1 MSTLK
6 AMEVANIDFLIER
19 LGQDC
24 GELQFLREFTQNSL
38 DAIRRSGPQEGHI
51 VWNYVTLE
59 GGVRKLAIVDN
70 GCGMTGPDML
80 QYINKLSSGA
90 SEQGLGANF
99 GLGAK
104 IAGAVKNPHGLLY
117 ISKVAGDPNYYVV
130 RLMKADGQ
138 YGLQLWG
145 DETTGYDHYATIP
158 SDALSETELDSLVLE
173 QLRESPSGTQV
184 IFYGDADSDDTAA
197 GGTSQWVGKAINT
210 RYFQFP
216 ANVRIQCRETSSGS
230 GLRPTR
236 GQKWALDKMAQA
248 SGVVDLQNA
257 RAHWWVL
264 HPDTFKRDEAIKDDG
279 AAKGIKSMATFQPAY
294 HNKGHIGVIFQDEL
308 YNVSTG
314 PAGYHKL
321 QQFGVFMGMSQ
332 VVLYIEPTTK
342 NVCANTSRTQVLLNG
357 SESLPWLS
365 WASEFQ
371 ERMPT
376 PLRDFI
382 DSVDVKVDT
391 SKDVEFVRNKISEIL
406 PLFDLP
412 KFRRSP
418 NGPEQLEAGSSS
430 SWGAASPSEGNGPGS
445 TRNPGPRNPAA
456 PKPLLGGLKPGG
468 PRGSKITVKDIPD
481 IKILRGDKNH
491 LSEEC
496 AAEYIANANRVH
508 VNGDFRVFRALEAHY
523 TRDLSHLPE
532 ALVIE
537 HVHKAMDRW
546 VMTVVAEVILGLRAM
561 NSEHWTG
568 TKINET
574 LENKDA
580 FTMALMPR
588 LLLNHQLNREI
599 KRELPKAALRPD
611 PDELDQAN

>member
-38 DAIRRSGPQEGHI
+38 DAIRRGGPSEGHVI
-51 VWNYVTLE
+51 WDVVTVQ

-70 GCGMTGPDML
+70 GCGMTGQDML

-130 RLMKADGQ
+130 RLMKAEGQ

-145 DETTGYDHYATIP
+145 NETDGYDHFATIP
-158 SDALSETELDSLVLE
+158 VDDLSSNPELDSLILP
-173 QLRESPSGTQV
+173 LLKESPSGTQV
-184 IFYGDADSDDTAA
+184 VFYGASSPHDTAA
-197 GGTSQWVGKAINT
+197 GSASQWLGKAINT

-216 ANVRIQCRETSSGS
+216 PNVRIQCRETSSGS

-236 GQKWALDKMAQA
+236 GQKWALDKMAEDC
-248 SGVVDLQNA
+248 GVVDLHNA

-264 HPDTFKRDEAIKDDG
+264 HPETHRLEQAIRDEG
-279 AAKGIKSMATFQPAY
+279 AAKSIKSMATFQPAY

-308 YNVSTG
+308 YNLSTG
-314 PAGYHKL
+314 SAGYHKL

-332 VVLYIEPTTK
+332 VVVYIEPTTK
-342 NVCANTSRTQVLLNG
+342 NICANTARTQVLLNG

-371 ERMPT
+371 EKMP
-376 PLRDFI
+376 PALREFI
-382 DSVDVKVDT
+382 DSVDVKLDT
-391 SKDVEFVRNKISEIL
+391 SKDLEFVRNKISEIL
-406 PLFDLP
+406 PLFELP
-412 KFRRSP
+412 KFKRSREGTDHVDDGDTSWGLSEP
-418 NGPEQLEAGSSS
+418 QPGDGSGSSR
-430 SWGAASPSEGNGPGS
+430 G
-445 TRNPGPRNPAA
+445 PGPRKTPE
-456 PKPLLGGLKPGG
+456 PKPLLGGLKSGG
-468 PRGSKITVKDIPD
+468 PRGSKISVKDIPE
-481 IKILRGDKNH
+481 IKILRGGGHH
-491 LSEEC
+491 LSEDC

-523 TRDLSHLPE
+523 VKDLPHLPE

-537 HVHKAMDRW
+537 HVHKVMDRW
-546 VMTVVAEVILGLRAM
+546 VMTVVAEVVVGLRAM
-561 NSEHWTG
+561 SSEHWTG

-574 LENKDA
+574 LENKDS

-599 KRELPKAALRPD
+599 KRELPKASQRPD
-611 PDELDQAN
+611 TDDV